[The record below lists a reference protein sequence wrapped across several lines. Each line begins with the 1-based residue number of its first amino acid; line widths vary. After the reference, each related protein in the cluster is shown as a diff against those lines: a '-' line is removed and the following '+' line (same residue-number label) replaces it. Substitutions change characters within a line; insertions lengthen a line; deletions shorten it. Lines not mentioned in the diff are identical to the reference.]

1 MYGQYR
7 NMKVIVVNVP
17 SVEAG
22 DWTEGQGERII
33 PMFPTSM
40 AQKAT
45 KCRFCVGPLTQPCK
59 KKHQL

>member
-40 AQKAT
+40 AQKGLN
-45 KCRFCVGPLTQPCK
+45 VGFALG
-59 KKHQL
+59 H